1 MGKQRIKPNYR
12 RRVLRLPDLDQ
23 CKLAVLNRLGSPAS
37 RRVYQYAIDQFI
49 AWYCSEPRL
58 AFNRIVVVRYRM
70 RLESRGPK
78 AKYAS
83 LLVRFYYYLDE
94 GRLVWGE
101 FLFGSCEL
109 SL

>member
-1 MGKQRIKPNYR
+1 MQIGSPQPPRLSSLAP
-12 RRVLRLPDLDQ
+12 RLPVRHRSIHRL
-23 CKLAVLNRLGSPAS
+23 VLP
-37 RRVYQYAIDQFI
+37 
-49 AWYCSEPRL
+49 EPRL

-78 AKYAS
+78 AKYSS